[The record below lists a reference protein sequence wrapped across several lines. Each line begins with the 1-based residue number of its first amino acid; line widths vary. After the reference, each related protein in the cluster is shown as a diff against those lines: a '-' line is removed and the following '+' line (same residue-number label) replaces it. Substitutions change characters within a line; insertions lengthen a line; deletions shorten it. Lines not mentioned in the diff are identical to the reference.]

1 MGDIQESVPTVIVGE
16 QVAGESNKVRK
27 SLEKL
32 IQSVNK
38 STFDIGELLFKI
50 KKTGFYNGWGFNTFQ
65 EYVDTLDIK
74 ARKAQYLVRIVDTME
89 QVGVP
94 REQYEPLGVAKLRE
108 ISSLDPTA
116 TYKNPQT
123 GEETPMKDF
132 ITGFIDKGA
141 DMPLEEVKQ
150 HVRTLKGLTGENEL
164 VWLNFCLKKAA
175 VDETVRPALELAKAN
190 IGSVGKDAEGNSV
203 DASDGRALEAIAVE
217 FLNDPAN
224 NVLPEEP
231 KEV

>member
-1 MGDIQESVPTVIVGE
+1 MGTMTPAVVVGE
-16 QVAGESNKVRK
+16 AIAGESAKVRK

-38 STFDIGELLFKI
+38 STFDIGELLFTI
-50 KKTGFYNGWGFNTFQ
+50 KRHGFHNTWGFTTFQ

-74 ARKAQYLVRIVDTME
+74 ARKAQYLVRIVDVMD
-89 QVGVP
+89 QVKVK
-94 REQYEPLGVAKLRE
+94 REDYEPLGVAKLRE
-108 ISSLDPTA
+108 ITSLDPTA
-116 TYKNPQT
+116 TYTNPQT
-123 GEETPMKDF
+123 KEETPMSNF
-132 ITGFIDKGA
+132 IIGFVEKGGQ
-141 DMPLEEVKQ
+141 MPLEEVKQ

-190 IGSVGKDAEGNSV
+190 IGTVGKDAEGNAI

-224 NVLPEEP
+224 NVLPEETNG
-231 KEV
+231 KS